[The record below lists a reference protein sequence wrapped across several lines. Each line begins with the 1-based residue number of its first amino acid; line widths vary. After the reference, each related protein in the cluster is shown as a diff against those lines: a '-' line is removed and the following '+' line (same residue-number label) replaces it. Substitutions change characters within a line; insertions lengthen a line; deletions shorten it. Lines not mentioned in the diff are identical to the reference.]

1 MPFPSTTISTD
12 NLDSDTDN
20 PATARG
26 DLLDAVQKLNQIIAG
41 AGTASNVVLS
51 DGSNYI
57 SSSQIPPTISP
68 TGTLTL
74 SPTTGV
80 VNVQDIL
87 RVTMYPVATI
97 LTLTGNV
104 SGDMIMCSN
113 VGNIANN
120 PGIAFYD
127 GNVNVWRTLAFGSNI
142 FANI

>member
-12 NLDSDTDN
+12 NLDSETDN
-20 PATARG
+20 PATARA
-26 DLLDAVQKLNQIIAG
+26 DLLDAVQKLNTIIAG

-57 SSSQIPPTISP
+57 STSQIPPTITVS
-68 TGTLTL
+68 GTMTL
-74 SPTTGV
+74 SPSTGI
-80 VNVQDIL
+80 VNIQDIL
-87 RVTMYPVATI
+87 RVTMYPVETI
-97 LTLTGNV
+97 LTITGNV

-113 VGNIANN
+113 IGNIANN

-127 GNVNVWRTLAFGSNI
+127 GNVNVWRTLAFSSNT

>member
-1 MPFPSTTISTD
+1 MPFPTSTISTD
-12 NLDSDTDN
+12 NLDSDSDN

-26 DLLDAVQKLNQIIAG
+26 DLLDAVQKLNSIIAG

-57 SSSQIPPTISP
+57 STSQIPPTITTS
-68 TGTLTL
+68 GTLTL
-74 SPTTGV
+74 SPSTGV
-80 VNVQDIL
+80 VNIQDIL

-97 LTLTGNV
+97 LTITGNV

-120 PGIAFYD
+120 PGIAFYN
-127 GNVNVWRTLAFGSNI
+127 GNTNVWRTLAFGSNT

>member
-1 MPFPSTTISTD
+1 MPFPTSTISTD

-26 DLLDAVQKLNQIIAG
+26 DLLDAVQKLNSIIAG

-57 SSSQIPPTISP
+57 STSQIPPTITTS
-68 TGTLTL
+68 GTLTL
-74 SPTTGV
+74 SPGTGV
-80 VNVQDIL
+80 VNIQDIL

-97 LTLTGNV
+97 LTITGNV

-113 VGNIANN
+113 IGNIANN

-127 GNVNVWRTLAFGSNI
+127 GNVNVWRTLAFGSST

>member
-1 MPFPSTTISTD
+1 MPFPTSTISTD

-26 DLLDAVQKLNQIIAG
+26 DLLDAVQKLNSIIAG
-41 AGTASNVVLS
+41 AGTASNVILS

-57 SSSQIPPTISP
+57 STSQIPPTITT

-74 SPTTGV
+74 SPSTGV
-80 VNVQDIL
+80 VNIQDVL
-87 RVTMYPVATI
+87 RLTMYPVETI
-97 LTLTGNV
+97 LTITGNV

-113 VGNIANN
+113 IGNIANN

-127 GNVNVWRTLAFGSNI
+127 GNVNVWRTLAFGSST